1 MFLVPSLHLGTGLLA
16 ASLALFRVWL
26 QPSSSSRW
34 QRLRD
39 QRPIQQGRD
48 HLPRAPDADCCPS
61 LPTAV
66 QGGPVEGP
74 RVSGQGQPAQ
84 PMGSN
89 TRQVSGRCWVM
100 GVTPVLCLN
109 PLIGPAYWRG
119 PFFTEDKRGT
129 QNPPSGHFMPIHFTV
144 PADTH
149 ISQIPTQRSHLSVSL
164 PKGARRTAQG
174 LRNSQRSYQVTR
186 EVSRSADKGL
196 KSHKPTVFRIY
207 R

>member
-1 MFLVPSLHLGTGLLA
+1 MAEIERPKAHSAGKGSAYHVLRTQTVAQACQERCRAGQS
-16 ASLALFRVWL
+16 
-26 QPSSSSRW
+26 
-34 QRLRD
+34 RD
-39 QRPIQQGRD
+39 QGYRD
-48 HLPRAPDADCCPS
+48 RAS
-61 LPTAV
+61 
-66 QGGPVEGP
+66 
-74 RVSGQGQPAQ
+74 QPQ

-119 PFFTEDKRGT
+119 LFFTEDKRGT

-174 LRNSQRSYQVTR
+174 PRNSQRSYQVTR